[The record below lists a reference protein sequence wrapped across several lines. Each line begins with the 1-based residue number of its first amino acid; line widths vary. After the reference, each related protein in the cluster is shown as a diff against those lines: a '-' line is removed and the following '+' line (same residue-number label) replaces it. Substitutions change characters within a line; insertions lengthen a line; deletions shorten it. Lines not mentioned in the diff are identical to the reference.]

1 MSWIGA
7 MLRLHVQSIPC
18 RSSTMHRIPPALLP
32 CLLGLCVAFPCDA
45 ATFTVTSAA
54 DDGAGSFRQAIL
66 AANAAPGMDTIAF
79 GIGGSGVHEI
89 SVLSSLPSLN
99 DAVLIDGYTQPG
111 SSPNSAVI
119 GSSAQI
125 RVVLV
130 GTGSA
135 SVRGLA
141 LVAGSAGSTVR
152 GLAINRFGG
161 SQINALSADCVIT
174 GNFIGTDATGSV
186 AYPSAPGTRLGLSVS
201 GDRCRIGGSARA
213 ERNVISGNSHVGIHV
228 GGSEV
233 VVQGNLVGTDRTG
246 GSALGNSCGIAV
258 GTTGTGGLP
267 TLYARIGGL
276 NSGAVAPRNVISG
289 NTRCGIE
296 IVSGEG
302 HVIEGNLIGLAA
314 FPIFVI
320 PNLGPGIEVRGGDL
334 VRIGAAN
341 AGEVSNT
348 IAGNLGP
355 GVLVSAG
362 ANTPQDVAMYG
373 NSIFANEGLQI
384 DLVSGSAGVTPNDPL
399 DADDGPNGLQNF
411 PVLTG
416 VRLVPGATRIL
427 GRIDSEPGRPYYIDF
442 YSATSC
448 DPSGHGGSS
457 SYLGFVTI
465 STGAGGSSVFQAD
478 FAEGTESGFATAT
491 ASRTLGGPTSEFS
504 RCIRLGDALFT
515 DGFDPPP

>member
-1 MSWIGA
+1 M
-7 MLRLHVQSIPC
+7 R
-18 RSSTMHRIPPALLP
+18 RIPPALLP
-32 CLLGLCVAFPCDA
+32 CLLGLSVASWCDA

-54 DDGAGSFRQAIL
+54 DDGAGSLREAIL

-79 GIGGSGVHEI
+79 GIAGTGVHEI
-89 SVLSSLPSLN
+89 FVLSSLPSLN

-111 SSPNSAVI
+111 SSPNSAVL

-125 RVVLV
+125 RVVLA

-161 SQINALSADCVIT
+161 SQINALSPDCVIT

-186 AYPSAPGTRLGLSVS
+186 AYPSTPGTRLGVSVS
-201 GDRCRIGGSARA
+201 GDRCRIGGPARA
-213 ERNVISGNSHVGIHV
+213 DRNVVSGNSHTGIYV
-228 GGSEV
+228 GGSDV
-233 VVQGNLVGTDRTG
+233 AVQGNLVGTDRTG
-246 GSALGNSCGIAV
+246 GAALGNSCGISV
-258 GTTGTGGLP
+258 GTTGTGALP

-276 NSGAVAPRNVISG
+276 NSGMVAPRNVISG

-314 FPIFVI
+314 FPIFVL
-320 PNLGPGIEVRGGDL
+320 PNLGPGIEVRGGEL

-341 AGEVSNT
+341 AGEISNT
-348 IAGNLGP
+348 IAGNLGA

-362 ANTPQDVAMYG
+362 ANAPQDVAMYG

-384 DLVSGSAGVTPNDPL
+384 DLESSSIGVTPNDPL
-399 DADDGPNGLQNF
+399 DADVGPNGLQNF
-411 PVLTG
+411 PLLTG
-416 VRLVPGATRIL
+416 VRLVSGTTRIL
-427 GRIDSEPGRPYYIDF
+427 GRIDSEPGRAYYIDF
-442 YSATSC
+442 YSAPSC

-457 SYLGFVTI
+457 SYLGYVTI
-465 STGAGGSSVFQAD
+465 TTGVGGGAAFQAD
-478 FAEGTESGFATAT
+478 FAEGAETGFATAT

-504 RCIRLGDALFT
+504 RCIRLGDLLFA
-515 DGFDPPP
+515 DGFDPAPEAG

>member
-1 MSWIGA
+1 M
-7 MLRLHVQSIPC
+7 R
-18 RSSTMHRIPPALLP
+18 RIPPALLP
-32 CLLGLCVAFPCDA
+32 CLLGLSVAASCDA

-54 DDGAGSFRQAIL
+54 DDGAGSLRQAIL

-79 GIGGSGVHEI
+79 GIAGSGVHEI
-89 SVLSSLPSLN
+89 FVLSSLPGLN

-111 SSPNSAVI
+111 SSPNSGVI

-125 RVVLV
+125 RIVLA

-141 LVAGSAGSTVR
+141 LLAGSAGSTVR

-174 GNFIGTDATGSV
+174 GNYIGTDATGSI
-186 AYPSAPGTRLGLSVS
+186 AYPSSPGTRLGLGVS
-201 GDRCRIGGSARA
+201 GDRCRIGGTARA
-213 ERNVISGNSHVGIHV
+213 DRNVVSGNSHSGIYV
-228 GGSEV
+228 GGSDV
-233 VVQGNLVGTDRTG
+233 VVQGNLVGTERTG
-246 GSALGNSCGIAV
+246 GSALGNSCGILI
-258 GTTGTGGLP
+258 GTTGTGALP
-267 TLYARIGGL
+267 TLHARIGGV
-276 NSGAVAPRNVISG
+276 NSGTIAPRNVISG

-320 PNLGPGIEVRGGDL
+320 PNQGPGIDVLGGGL
-334 VRIGAAN
+334 MRIGAAN
-341 AGEVSNT
+341 AGDISNT

-355 GVLVSAG
+355 GVRVSAG
-362 ANTPQDVAMYG
+362 ANAPQDVAMYG
-373 NSIFANEGLQI
+373 NAIFANEGLQI
-384 DLVSGSAGVTPNDPL
+384 DLVSSSAGVTPNDPL

-416 VRLVPGATRIL
+416 VRFVAGATRIL
-427 GRIDSEPGRPYYIDF
+427 GRIDSEPASTYYIDL
-442 YSATSC
+442 YSAASC

-457 SYLGFVTI
+457 SYLGYATI
-465 STGAGGSSVFQAD
+465 TTGAGGSAVFQAD
-478 FAEGTESGFATAT
+478 FAEAADTGFATAT

-504 RCIRLGDALFT
+504 RCIRLGDALLT
-515 DGFDPPP
+515 DGFDPAP